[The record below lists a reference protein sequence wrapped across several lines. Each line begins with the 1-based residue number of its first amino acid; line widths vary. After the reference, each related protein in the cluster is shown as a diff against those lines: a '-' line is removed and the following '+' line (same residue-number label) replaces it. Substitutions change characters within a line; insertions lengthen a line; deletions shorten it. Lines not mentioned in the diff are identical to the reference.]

1 MPKEGRYYKYF
12 LLGESGPVR
21 VIYDER
27 GLKYGAETP
36 DRNGGRLVNRT
47 QLLSRLEQSPE
58 VRDARVF
65 NPTPFTQFR
74 FRVPAVDTCAKRFRG
89 P

>member
-12 LLGESGPVR
+12 LLGESVPVR

-58 VRDARVF
+58 VREITRDEFEHRWRVF
-65 NPTPFTQFR
+65 LH
-74 FRVPAVDTCAKRFRG
+74 
-89 P
+89 